1 MRKDFASPSLKL
13 VVGQDDDKWRGATGM
28 WSKFGIAITATYGDA
43 AVRARI
49 LPTDE
54 ELVAAFKGGDVRA
67 FDTLFDRYGQRIF
80 GYVYRSVSDPA
91 LAEEL
96 TQDIFL
102 KVFLHL
108 RRTATDTTFKAWIYR
123 IATTTCIDA
132 YRTAARRPVPVRD
145 EEALALVVDRAAGD
159 PEQRAI
165 QREQRRAVQ
174 RTLDALPAHYR
185 QALILRQLQGLAYAE
200 IGEALGVTVEAVT
213 SLIHRARQA
222 FRVVYS
228 RQEQETER

>member
-1 MRKDFASPSLKL
+1 MTERDRASTMWSMLWLPLAAAPADPVQYARS
-13 VVGQDDDKWRGATGM
+13 RGAD
-28 WSKFGIAITATYGDA
+28 AT
-43 AVRARI
+43 
-49 LPTDE
+49 
-54 ELVAAFKGGDVRA
+54 LVAAFKGGEVAA
-67 FDTLFDRYGQRIF
+67 FDTLFDRYDQPIF
-80 GYVYRSVSDPA
+80 GYIFRSVGDPA

-96 TQDIFL
+96 TQDVFL

-108 RRTATDTTFKAWIYR
+108 RRTAAETTFKAWIYR

-132 YRTAARRPVPVRD
+132 HRAATRRPALVRD
-145 EEALALVVDRAAGD
+145 EEALALVADRAAGD
-159 PEQRAI
+159 PEQRTI
-165 QREQRRAVQ
+165 QREQRRAVH

-185 QALILRQLQGLAYAE
+185 QALILRQLQGLSYAE
-200 IGEALGVTVEAVT
+200 IGEALGITVEAVT